1 MPLPCA
7 VEGVLY
13 RVMTLFSQTLVHD
26 HMIAGSSLLSSFV
39 GLFASFPKVSSLKLF
54 LLQNA

>member
-7 VEGVLY
+7 VKGVLY

-26 HMIAGSSLLSSFV
+26 HMIAGSDQVLVQPTFLFRRPFRFVSQSL
-39 GLFASFPKVSSLKLF
+39 
-54 LLQNA
+54 